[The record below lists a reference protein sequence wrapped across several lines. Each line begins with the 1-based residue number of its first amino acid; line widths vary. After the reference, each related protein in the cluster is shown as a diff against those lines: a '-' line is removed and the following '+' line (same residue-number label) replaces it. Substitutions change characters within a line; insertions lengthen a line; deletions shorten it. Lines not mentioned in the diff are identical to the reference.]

1 MPTGE
6 LKAHGGKAAGNGNLH
21 LLDAESLRSH
31 LFCCSQAII
40 EFRQKLAS
48 EINKLQLPLLKVSAG
63 KATGGS
69 VKVKRGGTGM

>member
-6 LKAHGGKAAGNGNLH
+6 LKTHGGKLRGNGNLH

-31 LFCCSQAII
+31 PFADSQAII

-48 EINKLQLPLLKVSAG
+48 EINSCSIPLPKVSAG

-69 VKVKRGGTGM
+69 VK